1 MLPRFAAGCTI
12 LLTAFLSFACAE
24 AQPTIE
30 WNYTAGGVVN
40 GIAISEQGDYIA
52 AGAEDS
58 YVYFLNKSGSLL
70 WKYKADYPVLSV
82 AVSPK
87 GEYVVAG
94 DEFKI
99 HLLNSSGNASW
110 LKLIGD
116 SVRDVEISERIA
128 AGSAT
133 HYIYLFDREGNELWK
148 YETDGSVFGVAVS
161 AQWVAA
167 GTSNG
172 SVYLLKNDE
181 LQWRYN
187 IGRHTS
193 DVAIFEQKVIVGSRF
208 IHLIENGREAWMYP
222 SKSEI
227 SGVDI
232 SKDGKNI
239 TASSVDGTI
248 YYLSSDGRLLWSYN
262 TNKTARDVAISADG
276 DYVAAAVGDSVYFL
290 VSPRAIPPVVSIA
303 NPSHQEKV
311 SGVVAINA
319 SITRDYE
326 TIIVLIDGN
335 YACGSLP
342 CNWDTSASP
351 EGWHKITV
359 RVIDAKGNAGEDS
372 IEVIVERKTI
382 SLTLPTPTINES
394 KLEEKISNVTSTIN
408 ESTQE
413 ALEKA
418 KEIERRY
425 DFSPLWKYLLAAI
438 AIVTA
443 AIILKTRKREKKYRW
458 RR

>member
-1 MLPRFAAGCTI
+1 MRTLVVLIVLLNFAY
-12 LLTAFLSFACAE
+12 AE
-24 AQPTIE
+24 AQPIVG
-30 WNYTAGGVVN
+30 WNYTAGGAVN
-40 GIAISEQGDYIA
+40 GVAISEQGEYIA
-52 AGAEDS
+52 AGAEDG

-70 WKYKADYPVLSV
+70 WKSKADYPVLSV
-82 AVSPK
+82 AVSSK
-87 GEYVVAG
+87 GEYIVVG

-99 HLLNSSGNASW
+99 YLLNSSGNASW
-110 LKLIGD
+110 HKLIGD
-116 SVRDVEISERIA
+116 GVRDVEISEHIT

-133 HYIYLFDREGNELWK
+133 HYIYLFDREGNESWK
-148 YETDGSVFGVAVS
+148 YETDGSVFGIAVS
-161 AQWVAA
+161 AQEIAA

-172 SVYLLKNDE
+172 SVYLFKNNE

-187 IGRHTS
+187 IGRYIS
-193 DVAIFEQKVIVGSRF
+193 DVAIFNQKVIVGSRF
-208 IHLIENGREAWMYP
+208 LHLIEDGKEAWMYL

-239 TASSVDGTI
+239 AASSADGAI
-248 YYLSSDGRLLWSYN
+248 YYLDSNGRLLWSYN
-262 TNKTARDVAISADG
+262 ANKTARAVAISADG
-276 DYVAAAVGDSVYFL
+276 DSIAAAVEDSVYFL
-290 VSPRAIPPVVSIA
+290 VLPRAIPPVVNIT

-319 SITRDYE
+319 SITSFDR
-326 TIIVLIDGN
+326 IAIFIDGN

-351 EGWHKITV
+351 EGRHTITV
-359 RVIDAKGNAGEDS
+359 KAADAKGNVGESS
-372 IEVIVERKTI
+372 IEVIVERKKPAP
-382 SLTLPTPTINES
+382 LPAINES
-394 KLEEKISNVTSTIN
+394 KLEEKISNVTSAIN
-408 ESTQE
+408 ESKQE
-413 ALEKA
+413 VLEKA

-425 DFSPLWKYLLAAI
+425 DFSSLSKYLLAGI
-438 AIVTA
+438 AIVIA